1 MSTTPGIYGGIRHTY
16 GLPAGTVRGFM
27 SVLICSFFW
36 IVLLISDQ
44 TPPFTAP
51 LGHFVLL
58 FLVFSAFASHP
69 IQHDQSPLLP
79 WLMRLIF
86 VGGSVAVIAFVA
98 INYPGRLQERLTP
111 SEKELPSWL
120 LLVSTMAVGFA
131 AGLFARFVLGRDS
144 NLYMTIRGWLGT
156 MAMLL
161 LVAETVFQFVIR
173 PAMGNPPSADALKI
187 WEAIIIAFVS
197 AYFGTR
203 S

>member
-111 SEKELPSWL
+111 SHTELPSWL
-120 LLVSTMAVGFA
+120 LLVSTMAIGFA

-156 MAMLL
+156 VAMLL

-173 PAMGNPPSADALKI
+173 PAMGNPPTADALKI